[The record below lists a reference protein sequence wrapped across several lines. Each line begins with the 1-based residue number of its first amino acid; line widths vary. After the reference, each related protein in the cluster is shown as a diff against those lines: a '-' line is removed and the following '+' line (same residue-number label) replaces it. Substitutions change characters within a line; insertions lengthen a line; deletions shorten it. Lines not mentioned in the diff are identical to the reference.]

1 MPKGCRYG
9 KPSKKQAFIAF
20 KCGFYAFSENRATKK
35 ASQNERLFF
44 KIIGWAIKT
53 PVDDLLRR

>member
-9 KPSKKQAFIAF
+9 KLSKKQASIAF
-20 KCGFYAFSENRATKK
+20 KRGFYVFSENRATKK

-44 KIIGWAIKT
+44 KIIE
-53 PVDDLLRR
+53 V